1 MSGRD
6 ALFRAGAAVAGC
18 CRLVSEAKLPGKGS
32 PSRVLLRG
40 ILSDFSLIMAQA
52 QASPPPPP
60 PPYADIAA
68 VAMAVYLT
76 LLLVELTAAL
86 VGGPADFC
94 SL

>member
-18 CRLVSEAKLPGKGS
+18 CMLVSEAKLPGKGS
-32 PSRVLLRG
+32 PLRVLLRG

-52 QASPPPPP
+52 QAPP
-60 PPYADIAA
+60 PPYADIAVA
-68 VAMAVYLT
+68 VAVYLT
-76 LLLVELTAAL
+76 LLLVELTAAM

>member
-52 QASPPPPP
+52 QAP
-60 PPYADIAA
+60 PPYADIAVA
-68 VAMAVYLT
+68 VAVYLT

>member
-1 MSGRD
+1 MHFFVPVRQW
-6 ALFRAGAAVAGC
+6 RAAAA
-18 CRLVSEAKLPGKGS
+18 LVSEAKLPGKGS

-52 QASPPPPP
+52 QAPPPH
-60 PPYADIAA
+60 ADIAA
-68 VAMAVYLT
+68 VAVAVYLT

>member
-1 MSGRD
+1 MKSYVVERLCFLKTTFVSGKD
-6 ALFRAGAAVAGC
+6 ALLRAGSG
-18 CRLVSEAKLPGKGS
+18 SWSSAKALLP
-32 PSRVLLRG
+32 VLLRG

-52 QASPPPPP
+52 QAP

-68 VAMAVYLT
+68 VAVAVYLT

-86 VGGPADFC
+86 VGGPADFY

>member
-52 QASPPPPP
+52 QAPP
-60 PPYADIAA
+60 PPYADIAVA
-68 VAMAVYLT
+68 VAVYLT

>member
-18 CRLVSEAKLPGKGS
+18 YRKLVSEAKLPGKGS

-52 QASPPPPP
+52 QAP

-68 VAMAVYLT
+68 VAVAVYLT